1 MKRHLKVLARFL
13 ALLILIQS
21 CTVYKTANVSLS
33 KASESNSKVKITT
46 DSGKKVKF
54 NKIELSD
61 DGKFYGFVSRTRK
74 FWINTNQV
82 EKVQL
87 LDKKTSDMVNIGL
100 GVGLTVLIWGF
111 VSNNADSF
119 IMSPD

>member
-1 MKRHLKVLARFL
+1 MKRYLKTVACFL
-13 ALLILIQS
+13 TLLILIQS
-21 CTVYKTANVSLS
+21 CTVYKSANVTLS
-33 KASESNSKVKITT
+33 EASESNKKVKITT

-100 GVGLTVLIWGF
+100 GIGLTLLIWGF

-119 IMSPD
+119 IALD